1 MAKPTMV
8 LENLSTRM
16 KNQTINLMQEFDKI
30 QQKYEQQLEHTLPN
44 ANPARIIAKQNSLKR
59 KRDKLEKQ
67 NEEIQNKKLATF
79 VFFSFCK
86 EFAFSFSFR
95 RVITNFLWNCSFF
108 LNKMNYFFYP
118 VVCLS
123 KAISRG
129 L

>member
-30 QQKYEQQLEHTLPN
+30 QQKYEQQLEHTLPD

-86 EFAFSFSFR
+86 EFAFSFSFQR
-95 RVITNFLWNCSFF
+95 IITNFLWNCSFF
-108 LNKMNYFFYP
+108 
-118 VVCLS
+118 
-123 KAISRG
+123 
-129 L
+129 